1 MKNIFKIFVSL
12 LLFTSC
18 VNYNDATQE
27 TTVNIQLLQPTD
39 YETTVDLTG
48 KTVTATRGTV
58 TLTAKTDAN
67 GIATFTGIA
76 PDEYSFSTS
85 WALSQKETLS
95 GSIST
100 TMITGETTLD
110 MPTQVAINRD
120 LVIGKIY
127 FAGSKDNNNKN
138 YVAGKF
144 IELFNQSDDS
154 IDVSGLYLG
163 IVESESTP
171 AYTQEN
177 LKTAYND
184 SVVLLK
190 QIYRIPVNANK
201 KVAPGGTILIV
212 NSAIDHTTNNSMDHN
227 LLDADFEVKDVQGKY
242 QNNPETPAME
252 VIYNIYT
259 GTSIMNM
266 LQNGLGS
273 YIIFRTDEDPT
284 SWPKTYKYGKTSG
297 NEWIV
302 APTRYI
308 LDGVESMR
316 NSTKGFDL
324 TTKRLWDYID
334 AGYTYIQSTT
344 GYSGEIIYR
353 KTSKTLNGHKI
364 LVDTNNSS
372 NDFQVSKTIGTRN
385 YDE

>member
-58 TLTAKTDAN
+58 TLTSKTDAN

-138 YVAGKF
+138 
-144 IELFNQSDDS
+144 
-154 IDVSGLYLG
+154 
-163 IVESESTP
+163 
-171 AYTQEN
+171 
-177 LKTAYND
+177 
-184 SVVLLK
+184 
-190 QIYRIPVNANK
+190 
-201 KVAPGGTILIV
+201 
-212 NSAIDHTTNNSMDHN
+212 
-227 LLDADFEVKDVQGKY
+227 
-242 QNNPETPAME
+242 
-252 VIYNIYT
+252 
-259 GTSIMNM
+259 
-266 LQNGLGS
+266 
-273 YIIFRTDEDPT
+273 
-284 SWPKTYKYGKTSG
+284 
-297 NEWIV
+297 
-302 APTRYI
+302 
-308 LDGVESMR
+308 
-316 NSTKGFDL
+316 
-324 TTKRLWDYID
+324 
-334 AGYTYIQSTT
+334 
-344 GYSGEIIYR
+344 
-353 KTSKTLNGHKI
+353 
-364 LVDTNNSS
+364 
-372 NDFQVSKTIGTRN
+372 
-385 YDE
+385 

>member
-58 TLTAKTDAN
+58 TLTSKTDAN

-227 LLDADFEVKDVQGKY
+227 LLDAD
-242 QNNPETPAME
+242 
-252 VIYNIYT
+252 
-259 GTSIMNM
+259 
-266 LQNGLGS
+266 
-273 YIIFRTDEDPT
+273 
-284 SWPKTYKYGKTSG
+284 
-297 NEWIV
+297 NE
-302 APTRYI
+302 Y
-308 LDGVESMR
+308 
-316 NSTKGFDL
+316 
-324 TTKRLWDYID
+324 
-334 AGYTYIQSTT
+334 
-344 GYSGEIIYR
+344 
-353 KTSKTLNGHKI
+353 
-364 LVDTNNSS
+364 
-372 NDFQVSKTIGTRN
+372 
-385 YDE
+385 